1 MLHNLSGQPVFPKK
15 RLHCFRY
22 TVTVNP
28 SSIDRAQRKSSLPM
42 SRCPTAGLGEGVR
55 GGWRDRRGTDR
66 EEGTGRRGDE
76 REDEGD

>member
-15 RLHCFRY
+15 RLP
-22 TVTVNP
+22 VNP